1 MSEMTAVRFTGWRK
15 PPEVTRIPV
24 PEPGPG
30 EILLKVAGAGVCHS
44 DLHVMDWPAGAL
56 PYDLPFTLGH
66 ETSGR
71 VHALG
76 PGTRAT
82 GLREGDAVLVYGPW
96 GCGVCHSCARGA
108 ENYCLRAA
116 ELRAA
121 GGGLGLDGGMA
132 EYMLVPSA
140 RLLVPLGDL
149 DPRTAAPL
157 TDAAL
162 TPYHAVKRSLPKLV
176 PGTAAVVIGIGGLG
190 HMAVQ
195 LLKALSA
202 ADVIAVDVAA
212 DKLDLAAGAGAD
224 HCVPAGEGAAE
235 RIRALTGGLGAALVL
250 DCVGA
255 DATMATAAAAAAV
268 ESDVTVVGLAGGTLP
283 VGFGAVPFEAAVS
296 IPYWGTR
303 PELAEVVA
311 LARAGRIRPHV
322 EVLPLGEANEV
333 YQRLRDGR
341 IDGRA
346 VLVPGDEG

>member
-1 MSEMTAVRFTGWRK
+1 MTAVRMTAWQR
-15 PPEVTRIPV
+15 PPEVVRVPV

-30 EILLKVAGAGVCHS
+30 EVLIEVAGAGVCHS
-44 DLHVMDWPAGAL
+44 DLHVMEWPAGAL

-66 ETSGR
+66 ETAGR
-71 VHALG
+71 VRTLG
-76 PGTRAT
+76 PGTRSA

-96 GCGVCHSCARGA
+96 GCGICPACARGA
-108 ENYCLRAA
+108 ENYCRRAA

-121 GGGLGLDGGMA
+121 GGGLGADGGMA
-132 EYMLVPSA
+132 PYMLVPSP

-162 TPYHAVKRSLPKLV
+162 TPYHAVKRSLHRLV
-176 PGTAAVVIGIGGLG
+176 PGTAAVVIGVGGLG
-190 HMAVQ
+190 HLAVQ
-195 LLKALSA
+195 LLKALSP
-202 ADVIAVDVAA
+202 ADVVAVDVAE

-235 RIRALTGGLGAALVL
+235 RIRAITGGLGAALVL

-255 DATMATAAAAAAV
+255 DATMATAAACAAV

-283 VGFGAVPFEAAVS
+283 VASGTVPFEASVS
-296 IPYWGTR
+296 IPYWGSR
-303 PELAEVVA
+303 GELAEVVA

-322 EVLPLGEANEV
+322 ETHPLEEALEV

-341 IDGRA
+341 IEGRA
-346 VLVPGDEG
+346 VLVPGG